1 MTDDQKQRLRWARD
15 MLLTAR
21 ERLVEE
27 RSHQATHGRSV
38 KEFYSDHY
46 AMVDAVAF
54 TTPMIVKIAK
64 EMVEATGGI
73 TK

>member
-27 RSHQATHGRSV
+27 RNQATHSRSV
-38 KEFYSDHY
+38 NFIQIIT
-46 AMVDAVAF
+46 MVDAVAL
-54 TTPMIVKIAK
+54 IAK
-64 EMVEATGGI
+64 EMVE
-73 TK
+73 